1 MGKLKKLLLLLILSS
16 SFSYSQITTET
27 QSLLLKTFGFIHGQ
41 QHTLNTIKQ
50 KYPKLITESIIA
62 ETEFNKS
69 FSRAI
74 SKIILEIQ
82 NIYGN
87 DYNALLTNL
96 EKASDKYIKLK
107 EISEK
112 EALTFINKVKNRA
125 KGNITTPELETLLK
139 YEYLNDPKEEFLAN
153 YINTYSVVNY
163 SNSQKLAFSINIPK
177 SWVELDGNLPST
189 LKKFRSEYGI
199 GNAIITIS
207 KRNLSDNKTISD
219 LINEKVL
226 EKSIP
231 ENSTILSIDKENI
244 NGNLTSIIQY
254 EQISQKT
261 GSNQK
266 RHIIQYSFKYKNTLL
281 LIEYEIYGTI
291 KDILD
296 LKFKKYNELFHLI
309 NKSIKIN
316 NNYSNKN
323 LLSLEEH

>member
-1 MGKLKKLLLLLILSS
+1 MLLILIS
-16 SFSYSQITTET
+16 SFSYSQITTEK
-27 QSLLLKTFGFIHGQ
+27 QSLLLKTFDFIHGQ
-41 QHTLNTIKQ
+41 QYTLSTINQ

-87 DYNALLTNL
+87 DYEALLTKL
-96 EKASDKYIKLK
+96 EKASDNYIKLK

-112 EALTFINKVKNRA
+112 EALTFINKVKSRA
-125 KGNITTPELETLLK
+125 KGSITSPELEILLK
-139 YEYLNDPKEEFLAN
+139 YEYIDDPKEEFLAN

-163 SNSQKLAFSINIPK
+163 SNSQKLSFSINIPK
-177 SWVELDGNLPST
+177 SWVELDGSLSST

-199 GNAIITIS
+199 GNAIITVS
-207 KRNLSDNKTISD
+207 KRNLSKNTTISG

-231 ENSTILSIDKENI
+231 ENSRILSINKENI
-244 NGNLTSIIQY
+244 NGYLTSIIQY
-254 EQISQKT
+254 EQLNQKT
-261 GSNQK
+261 SSNQK

-281 LIEYEIYGTI
+281 LIEYAIYGTI
-291 KDILD
+291 KDELD
-296 LKFKKYNELFHLI
+296 LNFKKFNELFYLI
-309 NKSIKIN
+309 TKSIKIN
-316 NNYSNKN
+316 NNYLNKN
-323 LLSLEEH
+323 VFSLKEH